1 MCDTYYSSNHHI
13 VAVMSKEN
21 HVSLEFLIKSSEIKN
36 DFTTIFRIL
45 LPYVCSQN
53 WDSDGHFEVLNMS
66 RYWLVQKL
74 WHKTQI
80 SPFLFFWFWT
90 QTKISVLL
98 RFYFF
103 CSNKDLD
110 SLSTAKWLS
119 ESQFYERWTW
129 SWQKKWPEMIGAFIL
144 NHSYWCQQSVGRF
157 VIKVWILDWVFE
169 ELQENTA
176 IYLRS

>member
-129 SWQKKWPEMIGAFIL
+129 SWQKKWPEMIGHWSFIRSI
-144 NHSYWCQQSVGRF
+144 H
-157 VIKVWILDWVFE
+157 FE
-169 ELQENTA
+169 SQLLVSA
-176 IYLRS
+176 VCW